1 MTFPADTYS
10 SIGDLSTDFAPPSR
24 SVYDDA
30 DLIEAQQVLGRIRRR
45 VDAAIAQNSAEIAH
59 RSRRELGDAGLA
71 QRLGSRTAER
81 LVQHLTGGNAREAR
95 TAVRVGIM
103 MNDAAIDGTALDAS
117 AVDATA
123 VDGEAAATSAARW
136 LAPLGA
142 AVSCGELSIEAA
154 DVIRAG
160 LGAPNDDVSADD
172 LVLAAHTLLFEARGL
187 NVEQLA
193 VRARDLRAEIDL
205 AHVADRER
213 ELRDKRFLRIFRQ
226 ADGMTRLSGL
236 LDPESAAVVVSI
248 FDSATSPRRGG
259 PRFVET
265 GAAERADRISRDE
278 RTTEQLALDDFV
290 QLLHVGATIDDT
302 TLVGIGQPAVQVL
315 VTERDLHAREGLGRI
330 AGQSEPISIDTV
342 ERQIC
347 TVGIVPVLFDS
358 RGQSVNVGRTQR
370 LFNRAQRKALAA
382 RDGGCR
388 FPHCERPAS
397 WTEAHHIN
405 EWQHGGLT
413 DLADGILMCKHHH
426 LLMHNNRWKVIRQGA
441 DYFVVPPPDLDP
453 RQVPIPAPSKSVI
466 MRRLVLAS

>member
-10 SIGDLSTDFAPPSR
+10 AIGDLSTDFAPPS
-24 SVYDDA
+24 SSAFDDA
-30 DLIEAQQVLGRIRRR
+30 GVMEAQRVLGQIRRR

-71 QRLGSRTAER
+71 QRLGSRTPER
-81 LVQHLTGGNAREAR
+81 LVQHLTGGNAREAH

-103 MNDAAIDGTALDAS
+103 MNDAALQGSALDGQDGT
-117 AVDATA
+117 
-123 VDGEAAATSAARW
+123 TSAAPW

-142 AVSCGELSIEAA
+142 AVSRGQLSIEAA

-160 LGAPNDDVSADD
+160 LGAPNNDVSADD
-172 LVLAAHTLLFEARGL
+172 LVLAAHTLLFEAKGL
-187 NVEQLA
+187 SVEQLA

-213 ELRDKRFLRIFRQ
+213 ELRDKRFLRISRQ

-265 GAAERADRISRDE
+265 GAAERADRIIRDE

-290 QLLHVGATIDDT
+290 QLLLAGATIDDSA
-302 TLVGIGQPAVQVL
+302 LVGVGQPAVQVL
-315 VTERDLHAREGLGRI
+315 VTERDLRAREGLGRI
-330 AGQSEPISIDTV
+330 EGQTEPVSIATV

-370 LFNRAQRKALAA
+370 LFNRAQRKALAV

-388 FPHCERPAS
+388 FPGCERPAS

-426 LLMHNNRWKVIRQGA
+426 LLMHNNHWRVTRRGA
-441 DYFVVPPPDLDP
+441 DYFVVPPPDMDP
-453 RQVPIPAPSKSVI
+453 RQVPIPAPSKSMI